1 MNMGAHL
8 RNQMAN
14 LRISYSINTKTKTV
28 SFKRPPQPRWY
39 GSGQHSPVEE
49 RLLAFGVEPAV
60 VVALKVVVLP
70 VPRVNLLVKTN
81 LSLKS

>member
-28 SFKRPPQPRWY
+28 SFNNTRTQAAPGQIRRNVLNEKIPPRAQKEQL
-39 GSGQHSPVEE
+39 G
-49 RLLAFGVEPAV
+49 
-60 VVALKVVVLP
+60 
-70 VPRVNLLVKTN
+70 T
-81 LSLKS
+81 

>member
-28 SFKRPPQPRWY
+28 SFSNTRNTSS
-39 GSGQHSPVEE
+39 SGTDQAWAA
-49 RLLAFGVEPAV
+49 LAHRSSSVCRF
-60 VVALKVVVLP
+60 
-70 VPRVNLLVKTN
+70 N
-81 LSLKS
+81 LSQETD